1 MFKNIVFDLYGTLV
15 DIHTDEEKDSVWETM
30 SWFYRLHQVDVSPSK
45 LKEKYRRLICE
56 MENELKKE
64 MGKESWPE
72 IDLVAVFQKIFEER
86 DIFCDQNLA
95 QQTTCLFRA
104 ASLEKLC
111 LYDGIEDLLKDL
123 KKADKKLYLLTNA
136 QKVFTEKELEYLKI
150 KDLFDGIVYS
160 SEEKVRKP
168 DQRFFDGLIER
179 YQLKKNETVMI
190 GNDTICDVK
199 GALNASL
206 SAIYLKSNIKGNGKC
221 PKGVKRFNVT
231 ELGLL
236 KKELVQKDE
245 I

>member
-30 SWFYRLHQVDVSPSK
+30 SWFYRLHRVNMSPFK
-45 LKEKYRRLICE
+45 LKKKYHQLICE
-56 MENELKKE
+56 MEDELKKE
-64 MGKESWPE
+64 MGEESWPE
-72 IDLVAVFQKIFEER
+72 IDLVAVFQKIFEESNV
-86 DIFCDQNLA
+86 FCDQTLA

-111 LYDGIEDLLKDL
+111 LYEGVEDLLKDL
-123 KKADKKLYLLTNA
+123 KKAGKKIYLLTNA
-136 QKVFTEKELEYLKI
+136 QKVFTEKELEYLEI
-150 KDLFDGIVYS
+150 KELFDGIVYS

-168 DQRFFDGLIER
+168 DRKFFDYLIER
-179 YQLKKNETVMI
+179 YRLKKDETVMI
-190 GNDTICDVK
+190 GNDAVCDLK

-221 PKGVKRFNVT
+221 PRGVKKVNVT

-236 KKELVQKDE
+236 KKELV
-245 I
+245 